1 MIIMS
6 EFDIGGLEMS
16 NGSAKSIEDFEDSTI
31 LLHGDDSELIFFV
44 DPDEESLGIVMEDTS
59 TRWPVSVK
67 VASRK
72 ESVSLLEEDMVVDEL
87 LLISGGHTFEW
98 VEFTSKI
105 TFESA
110 AGSGDFVHDFESLI
124 LGNTWTKWVVS
135 QVSSNSNSSRVDHLG
150 VIFGEFSVFDTI
162 GGHVGDVLVF
172 WAMFVIVC
180 NNLIEQ
186 LVESG
191 VRIVRSSINSDTR
204 VLVGNS

>member
-16 NGSAKSIEDFEDSTI
+16 NGSAKSVEDLEDSTI

-67 VASRK
+67 VASSK
-72 ESVSLLEEDMVVDEL
+72 ESVSLLEEEMVVDEL

-110 AGSGDFVHDFESLI
+110 TGRDDFVHDFESLF
-124 LGNTWTKWVVS
+124 LGNTWTKWVVG
-135 QVSSNSNSSRVDHLG
+135 QVSSNSNSSGVDHLG

-162 GGHVGDVLVF
+162 GGHVGDVLGV
-172 WAMFVIVC
+172 WAVFVIVL
-180 NNLIEQ
+180 NNLIEH
-186 LVESG
+186 LVEGG

>member
-1 MIIMS
+1 MS

-72 ESVSLLEEDMVVDEL
+72 ESVTLLEEEMVVDEL
-87 LLISGGHTFEW
+87 LLIGGRHTFEW

-105 TFESA
+105 TFESG
-110 AGSGDFVHDFESLI
+110 AGSGDFGHDFESLF

-135 QVSSNSNSSRVDHLG
+135 QVSSNSNSSGVDHLG
-150 VIFGEFSVFDTI
+150 VTFGEFGVFDTI
-162 GGHVGDVLVF
+162 GGHVGDVVVS
-172 WAMFVIVC
+172 WGVFVIVL
-180 NNLIEQ
+180 NNLIEH
-186 LVESG
+186 LVEGG

-204 VLVGNS
+204 VLVSNS

>member
-6 EFDIGGLEMS
+6 EFDIGGLKMS
-16 NGSAKSIEDFEDSTI
+16 NGSAKSVEDFEDSTI

-72 ESVSLLEEDMVVDEL
+72 ESVSLLEEEMVVDEL

-105 TFESA
+105 TFESST
-110 AGSGDFVHDFESLI
+110 GRGDFVHDFESLFF
-124 LGNTWTKWVVS
+124 GNTWTKWVVS